1 MSSAG
6 GLVIRA
12 SSSGVADFAGEN
24 LTPTQ
29 SYVGLSRSMF
39 VVSTSPNSSGSYH
52 DMQTIR
58 QFEVVGLLIGGVLD
72 NPSGAPR
79 SRSPSSR
86 TAAAVALSGLLSAES
101 GPQVRLLRRLTAL
114 KYRPCAGVL
123 PRGRPR
129 QRNLEPAFAPRKRTL
144 MHSRLF
150 WLLFVA
156 ERARRANP
164 REHHLRCGQRWDHH
178 APSGDRGWAETGSW
192 QVGVG
197 VAVAPSYFL
206 TAQHLGGTAGQP
218 FVLNGRT
225 SAASFTDI
233 TGSDLRLVK
242 ITGTFPAYAPL
253 YRGAAGSEAGQA
265 ISMIGFGR
273 YAHGSALVTNGTQ
286 SGWNWGAAAGKNFAM
301 NTAAGAVTVAGSQL
315 IDYSFDP
322 ISGRSEGI
330 YAAGDSGGG
339 TFKVTRLTCLAGINF
354 AVTNFYS
361 QPLAPN
367 PLQASIFNGSGLLRE
382 GPERE
387 LRCRDLAAVWVCD
400 GDRRV
405 HPRID
410 AVILPATWTTTAPS
424 TFADLLTSSPN
435 TTAAPAPIR
444 RGTPTSTAR

>member
-1 MSSAG
+1 
-6 GLVIRA
+6 
-12 SSSGVADFAGEN
+12 
-24 LTPTQ
+24 
-29 SYVGLSRSMF
+29 
-39 VVSTSPNSSGSYH
+39 
-52 DMQTIR
+52 
-58 QFEVVGLLIGGVLD
+58 
-72 NPSGAPR
+72 
-79 SRSPSSR
+79 
-86 TAAAVALSGLLSAES
+86 
-101 GPQVRLLRRLTAL
+101 
-114 KYRPCAGVL
+114 
-123 PRGRPR
+123 
-129 QRNLEPAFAPRKRTL
+129 

-156 ERARRANP
+156 GIALGAPTRASIIYDVAN
-164 REHHLRCGQRWDHH
+164 GITT

-192 QVGVG
+192 QVGGG

-225 SAASFTDI
+225 FSAASFTDI

-339 TFKVTRLTCLAGINF
+339 TFINTGGAWRLAGINF

-367 PLQASIFNGSGLLRE
+367 PLQASIFNGSGLYVKDQN
-382 GPERE
+382 GNFV
-387 LRCRDLAAVWVCD
+387 AATSPQF
-400 GDRRV
+400 GYATEIAAYIS
-405 HPRID
+405 RID
-410 AVILPATWTTTAPS
+410 AVILPGDVNDDGS
-424 TFADLLTSSPN
+424 VNFADLLTLAQHYGRSGTYSQGDTN
-435 TTAAPAPIR
+435 FDGQVNFNDLLTLAQHYGQSLTGSVGTAASAGATAPFASGIASVPEPVSLAAPLLAVLLTR
-444 RGTPTSTAR
+444 RGRSRPNGMP